1 LNPKFKRLL
10 MRNETV
16 LILAIVVFSFVI
28 GSKSPEFFTL
38 ANLFD
43 ILRSSFVQ
51 LLFALG
57 VLIVIISGGI
67 DVSFPIVGIFA
78 GYTAV
83 VIMQKFE
90 LNGESLLIPIIL
102 AIVIGTLLGGVNAIA
117 IAGFGIPTLIAT
129 LGTAGIFRGLML
141 TLIGSSFISDIPIAL
156 DQFSTA
162 DLVKFESATGTL
174 VRLHVLVIPITI
186 ITILISLI
194 LSRTLFGRSV
204 YALGGGVEPTR
215 RLGISVK
222 GTQTKIYLLAGAL
235 SGLAGIF
242 YVSLQRKA
250 NPYDL
255 AGSELDII
263 AAVVL
268 GGASI
273 MGGYGTVFGTVL
285 GVLFI
290 NLIKNNLVL
299 LGVSSS
305 WQRAAVGALLV
316 IGITLQAIGESR
328 RNKRR
333 RALSES
339 EVESIE

>member
-1 LNPKFKRLL
+1 MNIKKLL
-10 MRNETV
+10 RRNETV
-16 LILAIVVFSFVI
+16 LIFAIIIFSLVI

-67 DVSFPIVGIFA
+67 DVLFRIVGIFS

-83 VIMQKFE
+83 IIMQKLE
-90 LNGESLLIPIIL
+90 LNPESLLIPIAL
-102 AIVIGTLLGGVNAIA
+102 AVLIGIALGGFNAIA
-117 IAGFGIPTLIAT
+117 IAGFEIPTLIAT
-129 LGTAGIFRGLML
+129 LGTTGIFRGLML
-141 TLIGSSFISDIPIAL
+141 SFIGASFISDIPIAL

-162 DLVKFESATGTL
+162 DLIKFESDAGTL
-174 VRLHVLVIPITI
+174 VRLHVLIIPVTI
-186 ITILISLI
+186 ITILVALL
-194 LSRTLFGRSV
+194 LSRTIFGRSV
-204 YALGGGVEPTR
+204 YALGGGAEPTR

-222 GTQTKIYLLAGAL
+222 RTQAKIYMLVGGL
-235 SGLAGIF
+235 SGLAGIL

-255 AGSELDII
+255 AGSELDVI

-290 NLIKNNLVL
+290 NMIKNNLVL

-305 WQRAAVGALLV
+305 WQRAAVGVLLV
-316 IGITLQAIGESR
+316 IGITIQAISENR
-328 RNKRR
+328 KNKRQR
-333 RALSES
+333 SASDS
-339 EVESIE
+339 EVA

>member
-1 LNPKFKRLL
+1 MDIKKLL
-10 MRNETV
+10 RRNETV
-16 LILAIVVFSFVI
+16 LIFAIIIFSLVI

-67 DVSFPIVGIFA
+67 DVSFPIVGIFS

-83 VIMQKFE
+83 IIMQKLE
-90 LNGESLLIPIIL
+90 LNPESLLIPIVL
-102 AIVIGTLLGGVNAIA
+102 AVLIGIALGGFNAIA
-117 IAGFGIPTLIAT
+117 IAGFGIPTLITT
-129 LGTAGIFRGLML
+129 LGTAGIFRGVML
-141 TLIGSSFISDIPIAL
+141 SFIGASFISDIPIGL
-156 DQFSTA
+156 DKFSTS
-162 DLVKFESATGTL
+162 DLIKFESDAGTL
-174 VRLHVLVIPITI
+174 VRLHVLVIPVAI
-186 ITILISLI
+186 ITVLVALL
-194 LSRTLFGRSV
+194 LSRTIFGRSV
-204 YALGGGVEPTR
+204 YALGGGAEPTR

-222 GTQTKIYLLAGAL
+222 RTQAKIYMLVGGL
-235 SGLAGIF
+235 SGLAGIL

-255 AGSELDII
+255 AGSELDVI

-290 NLIKNNLVL
+290 NMIKNNLVL

-305 WQRAAVGALLV
+305 WQRAAVGVLLV
-316 IGITLQAIGESR
+316 IGITIQAISENR
-328 RNKRR
+328 KNKRQKS
-333 RALSES
+333 ASDS
-339 EVESIE
+339 EVA

>member
-1 LNPKFKRLL
+1 MDIKKLL
-10 MRNETV
+10 RRNETV
-16 LILAIVVFSFVI
+16 LIFAIVIFSLVI

-67 DVSFPIVGIFA
+67 DVSFPIVGIFS

-83 VIMQKFE
+83 IIMQKLE
-90 LNGESLLIPIIL
+90 LNPESLLIPIVL
-102 AIVIGTLLGGVNAIA
+102 AVLIGIALGGFNAIA
-117 IAGFGIPTLIAT
+117 IAGFGIPTLITT
-129 LGTAGIFRGLML
+129 LGTAGIFRGVML
-141 TLIGSSFISDIPIAL
+141 SFIGASFISDIPIGL
-156 DQFSTA
+156 DKFSTS
-162 DLVKFESATGTL
+162 DLIKFESDAGTL
-174 VRLHVLVIPITI
+174 VRLHILVIPVAI
-186 ITILISLI
+186 ITVLVALL
-194 LSRTLFGRSV
+194 LSRTIFGRSV
-204 YALGGGVEPTR
+204 YALGGGAEPTR

-222 GTQTKIYLLAGAL
+222 RTQAKIYMLVGGL
-235 SGLAGIF
+235 SGLAGIL

-255 AGSELDII
+255 AGSELDVI

-290 NLIKNNLVL
+290 NMIKNNLVL

-305 WQRAAVGALLV
+305 WQRAAVGVLLV
-316 IGITLQAIGESR
+316 IGITIQAISENR
-328 RNKRR
+328 KNKRQK
-333 RALSES
+333 SSSDS
-339 EVESIE
+339 EVV

>member
-1 LNPKFKRLL
+1 MNIRKLL
-10 MRNETV
+10 RRNETV
-16 LILAIVVFSFVI
+16 LIFAIIIFSLVI
-28 GSKSPEFFTL
+28 GSKSPEFFTT

-83 VIMQKFE
+83 VIMRKFE
-90 LNGESLLIPIIL
+90 LNEESLLIPIAL
-102 AIVIGTLLGGVNAIA
+102 AIIIGVILGGFNAIA

-141 TLIGSSFISDIPIAL
+141 SFIGASFISDIPVGL
-156 DQFSTA
+156 DNFSTA
-162 DLVKFESATGTL
+162 DLIKFESDAGTL
-174 VRLHVLVIPITI
+174 VRLHVLVIPVAI
-186 ITILISLI
+186 ITIAVSL
-194 LSRTLFGRSV
+194 LLNRTIFGRSV
-204 YALGGGVEPTR
+204 YALGGGIEPTR
-215 RLGISVK
+215 RLGISIK
-222 GTQTKIYLLAGAL
+222 RTQAKIYMLVGGL
-235 SGLAGIF
+235 SGLAGIL

-255 AGSELDII
+255 AGSELDVI

-290 NLIKNNLVL
+290 NMMKNNLVL

-305 WQRAAVGALLV
+305 WQRAAVGVLLV
-316 IGITLQAIGESR
+316 IGITIQAISENRKS
-328 RNKRR
+328 KRQKS
-333 RALSES
+333 AADKEKD
-339 EVESIE
+339 

>member
-1 LNPKFKRLL
+1 MDIKKLL
-10 MRNETV
+10 RRNETV
-16 LILAIVVFSFVI
+16 LIFAIIIFSLVI

-67 DVSFPIVGIFA
+67 DVSFPIVGIFS

-83 VIMQKFE
+83 IIMQKLE
-90 LNGESLLIPIIL
+90 LNPESLLIPIVL
-102 AIVIGTLLGGVNAIA
+102 AVLIGIALGGFNAIA
-117 IAGFGIPTLIAT
+117 IAGFGIPTLITT
-129 LGTAGIFRGLML
+129 LGTAGIFRGVML
-141 TLIGSSFISDIPIAL
+141 SFIGASFISDIPIGL
-156 DQFSTA
+156 DKFSTS
-162 DLVKFESATGTL
+162 DLIKFESDAGTL
-174 VRLHVLVIPITI
+174 VRLHILVIPVTI
-186 ITILISLI
+186 ITVLVALL
-194 LSRTLFGRSV
+194 LSRTIFGRSV
-204 YALGGGVEPTR
+204 YALGGGAEPTR

-222 GTQTKIYLLAGAL
+222 RTQAKIYMLVGGL
-235 SGLAGIF
+235 SGLAGIL

-255 AGSELDII
+255 AGSELDVI

-290 NLIKNNLVL
+290 NMIKNNLVL

-305 WQRAAVGALLV
+305 WQRAAVGVLLV
-316 IGITLQAIGESR
+316 IGITIQAISENR
-328 RNKRR
+328 KNKRQK
-333 RALSES
+333 SSSDS
-339 EVESIE
+339 EVV

>member
-1 LNPKFKRLL
+1 MDIKKLL
-10 MRNETV
+10 RRNETV
-16 LILAIVVFSFVI
+16 LIFAIIVFSLVI

-67 DVSFPIVGIFA
+67 DVSFPIVGIFS

-83 VIMQKFE
+83 IIMQKLE
-90 LNGESLLIPIIL
+90 LNPESLVIPIVL
-102 AIVIGTLLGGVNAIA
+102 AVLIGIALGGFNAIA

-129 LGTAGIFRGLML
+129 LGTTGIFRGLML
-141 TLIGSSFISDIPIAL
+141 SFIGASFISDIPIAL
-156 DQFSTA
+156 DQFSTS
-162 DLVKFESATGTL
+162 DLIKFESDTGTL
-174 VRLHVLVIPITI
+174 VRLHVLIIPVTI
-186 ITILISLI
+186 ITILVALL
-194 LSRTLFGRSV
+194 LSRTIFGRSV

-222 GTQTKIYLLAGAL
+222 RTQAKIYMLVGGL
-235 SGLAGIF
+235 SGLAGIL

-255 AGSELDII
+255 AGSELDVI

-290 NLIKNNLVL
+290 NMIKNNLVL

-305 WQRAAVGALLV
+305 WQRAAVGVLLV
-316 IGITLQAIGESR
+316 IGITIQAISENQK
-328 RNKRR
+328 NKRQR
-333 RALSES
+333 SASDS
-339 EVESIE
+339 EVA

>member
-1 LNPKFKRLL
+1 MNLGKLL
-10 MRNETV
+10 RRNETV
-16 LILAIVVFSFVI
+16 LIIAIIVFSLVI

-90 LNGESLLIPIIL
+90 LNNESLLIPIAL
-102 AIVIGTLLGGVNAIA
+102 AIGIGVLLGGFNAIA

-129 LGTAGIFRGLML
+129 LGTAGIFRGVML
-141 TLIGSSFISDIPIAL
+141 SFIGASFISDIPIAL

-162 DLVKFESATGTL
+162 DLLKFESDAGTL
-174 VRLHVLVIPITI
+174 VRLHVLVIPVAI
-186 ITILISLI
+186 ITLLISLM
-194 LSRTLFGRSV
+194 LTRTLFGRSI
-204 YALGGGVEPTR
+204 YAVGGGVEPTR

-222 GTQTKIYLLAGAL
+222 RTQTKIYMFVGGL
-235 SGLAGIF
+235 SGLAGIL

-255 AGSELDII
+255 AGTELDVI

-290 NLIKNNLVL
+290 NMIKNNLVL

-305 WQRAAVGALLV
+305 WQRAAVGVLLV
-316 IGITLQAIGESR
+316 IGITIQAI
-328 RNKRR
+328 
-333 RALSES
+333 SENRKS
-339 EVESIE
+339 KKQRVATDNEGDA

>member
-1 LNPKFKRLL
+1 MNFGKLL
-10 MRNETV
+10 RRNETV
-16 LILAIVVFSFVI
+16 LIIAILLFSILI
-28 GSKSPEFFTL
+28 GSRSPEFFTL

-90 LNGESLLIPIIL
+90 LNDESLLIPIVL
-102 AIVIGTLLGGVNAIA
+102 AIVIGVLLGGVNAIP

-129 LGTAGIFRGLML
+129 LGTAGIFKGVML
-141 TLIGSSFISDIPIAL
+141 SFIGASFISNIPIGL
-156 DQFSTA
+156 DKFSTA
-162 DLVKFESATGTL
+162 DLIKFESDAGTL
-174 VRLHVLVIPITI
+174 VRLHVLVIPVAI
-186 ITILISLI
+186 ITVLISLM
-194 LSRTLFGRSV
+194 LTRTLFGRSI
-204 YALGGGVEPTR
+204 YALGGGSEPTR

-222 GTQTKIYLLAGAL
+222 RTQTKVYMLVGGL
-235 SGLAGIF
+235 SGLAGIL
-242 YVSLQRKA
+242 YISLQRKA

-255 AGSELDII
+255 AGSELDVI

-273 MGGYGTVFGTVL
+273 MGGYGTVFGTAL

-290 NLIKNNLVL
+290 NMIKNNLVL

-305 WQRAAVGALLV
+305 WQRAAVGVLLV
-316 IGITLQAIGESR
+316 IGITVQAVSENRKLKRQRVATSGEVD
-328 RNKRR
+328 
-333 RALSES
+333 AE
-339 EVESIE
+339 

>member
-1 LNPKFKRLL
+1 MNLKKLL
-10 MRNETV
+10 RRNETV
-16 LILAIVVFSFVI
+16 LIFAIIVFSLVI
-28 GSKSPEFFTL
+28 GSKSQEFFTL

-67 DVSFPIVGIFA
+67 DVSFPIVGIFS

-83 VIMQKFE
+83 IIMRKLE
-90 LNGESLLIPIIL
+90 LNGESLLIPISL
-102 AIVIGTLLGGVNAIA
+102 AIIIGIALGGLNAIA

-141 TLIGSSFISDIPIAL
+141 SFIGASFISDIPIGL
-156 DQFSTA
+156 DEFSTS
-162 DLVKFESATGTL
+162 DLIKFESAAGTL
-174 VRLHVLVIPITI
+174 VRLHVLIIPVTL
-186 ITILISLI
+186 ITILVSLL
-194 LSRTLFGRSV
+194 LSRTIFGRSV
-204 YALGGGVEPTR
+204 YALGGGSEPTR
-215 RLGISVK
+215 RLGISIK
-222 GTQTKIYLLAGAL
+222 RTQAKIYMLAGGL
-235 SGLAGIF
+235 SGLAGIL

-255 AGSELDII
+255 AGSELDVI

-290 NLIKNNLVL
+290 NMIKNNLVL

-305 WQRAAVGALLV
+305 WQRAAVGVLLV
-316 IGITLQAIGESR
+316 IGITIQAISE
-328 RNKRR
+328 NQKIKRQR
-333 RALSES
+333 SASDS
-339 EVESIE
+339 VGD

>member
-1 LNPKFKRLL
+1 MNIKKLL
-10 MRNETV
+10 RRNETV
-16 LILAIVVFSFVI
+16 LIFAIIIFSLVI

-67 DVSFPIVGIFA
+67 DVSFPIVGIFS

-83 VIMQKFE
+83 IIMQKLE
-90 LNGESLLIPIIL
+90 LNPESLLIPIVL
-102 AIVIGTLLGGVNAIA
+102 AVLIGIALGGFNAIA
-117 IAGFGIPTLIAT
+117 IAGFGIPTLITT
-129 LGTAGIFRGLML
+129 LGTAGIFRGVML
-141 TLIGSSFISDIPIAL
+141 SFIGASFISDIPIGL
-156 DQFSTA
+156 DKFSTS
-162 DLVKFESATGTL
+162 DLIKFESDAGTL
-174 VRLHVLVIPITI
+174 VRLHILVIPVTI
-186 ITILISLI
+186 ITVLVALL
-194 LSRTLFGRSV
+194 LSRTIFGRSV
-204 YALGGGVEPTR
+204 YALGGGAEPTR

-222 GTQTKIYLLAGAL
+222 RTQAKIYMLVGGL
-235 SGLAGIF
+235 SGLAGIL

-255 AGSELDII
+255 AGSELDVI

-290 NLIKNNLVL
+290 NMIKNNLVL

-305 WQRAAVGALLV
+305 WQRAAVGVLLV
-316 IGITLQAIGESR
+316 IGITIQAISENR
-328 RNKRR
+328 KNKRQKS
-333 RALSES
+333 ASDS
-339 EVESIE
+339 EVA

>member
-1 LNPKFKRLL
+1 MNLRKLL
-10 MRNETV
+10 RRNETV
-16 LILAIVVFSFVI
+16 LIFAIIVFSLVI
-28 GSKSPEFFTL
+28 GSKSPEFFTA

-83 VIMQKFE
+83 VIMRKFE
-90 LNGESLLIPIIL
+90 INEESLLIPVVL
-102 AIVIGTLLGGVNAIA
+102 AILIGVILGGINAIA

-129 LGTAGIFRGLML
+129 LGTTGIFRGLML
-141 TLIGSSFISDIPIAL
+141 SFIGATFISNIPVGL
-156 DQFSTA
+156 DKFSTA
-162 DLVKFESATGTL
+162 DLIKFESDTGTL
-174 VRLHVLVIPITI
+174 VRLHVLIIPVAI
-186 ITILISLI
+186 ITIAVSYLLN
-194 LSRTLFGRSV
+194 RTIFGRSV
-204 YALGGGVEPTR
+204 YALGGGIESTR
-215 RLGISVK
+215 RLGISIK
-222 GTQTKIYLLAGAL
+222 RTQTKIYMLVGGL
-235 SGLAGIF
+235 SGLAGII

-250 NPYDL
+250 SPYDL
-255 AGSELDII
+255 AGSELDVI

-290 NLIKNNLVL
+290 NMMKNNLVL

-305 WQRAAVGALLV
+305 WQRAAVGVLLV
-316 IGITLQAIGESR
+316 IGITIQAIGENRKSKR
-328 RNKRR
+328 ERLATNK
-333 RALSES
+333 EK
-339 EVESIE
+339 E

>member
-1 LNPKFKRLL
+1 MGIKKLL
-10 MRNETV
+10 RRNETV
-16 LILAIVVFSFVI
+16 LIFAIIIFSLVI

-67 DVSFPIVGIFA
+67 DVSFPIVGIFS

-83 VIMQKFE
+83 IIMQKLE
-90 LNGESLLIPIIL
+90 LNPESLLIPIVL
-102 AIVIGTLLGGVNAIA
+102 AVLIGIALGGFNAIA
-117 IAGFGIPTLIAT
+117 IAGFGIPTLITT
-129 LGTAGIFRGLML
+129 LGTAGIFRGVML
-141 TLIGSSFISDIPIAL
+141 SFIGASFISDIPIGL
-156 DQFSTA
+156 DKFSTA
-162 DLVKFESATGTL
+162 DLIKFESDAGTL
-174 VRLHVLVIPITI
+174 VRLHVLIIPVAI
-186 ITILISLI
+186 ITVLVALL
-194 LSRTLFGRSV
+194 LSRTIFGRSV
-204 YALGGGVEPTR
+204 YALGGGAEPTR

-222 GTQTKIYLLAGAL
+222 RTQAKIYMLVGGL
-235 SGLAGIF
+235 SGLAGIL

-255 AGSELDII
+255 AGSELDVI

-290 NLIKNNLVL
+290 NMIKNNLVL

-305 WQRAAVGALLV
+305 WQRAAVGVLLV
-316 IGITLQAIGESR
+316 IGITIQAISENR
-328 RNKRR
+328 KNKRQKS
-333 RALSES
+333 ASDS
-339 EVESIE
+339 EVA

>member
-1 LNPKFKRLL
+1 MDIKKLL
-10 MRNETV
+10 RRNETV
-16 LILAIVVFSFVI
+16 LIFAIIVFSLVI

-67 DVSFPIVGIFA
+67 DVSFPIVGIFS

-83 VIMQKFE
+83 IIMQKLE
-90 LNGESLLIPIIL
+90 LNPESLVIPIVL
-102 AIVIGTLLGGVNAIA
+102 AVLIGIALGGFNAIA

-129 LGTAGIFRGLML
+129 LGTTGIFRGLML
-141 TLIGSSFISDIPIAL
+141 SFIGASFISDIPIAL
-156 DQFSTA
+156 DQFSTS
-162 DLVKFESATGTL
+162 DLIKFESDAGTL
-174 VRLHVLVIPITI
+174 VRLHVLIIPVTI
-186 ITILISLI
+186 ITILVSLL
-194 LSRTLFGRSV
+194 LSRTIFGRSV

-222 GTQTKIYLLAGAL
+222 RTQAKIYMLVGGL
-235 SGLAGIF
+235 SGLAGIL

-255 AGSELDII
+255 AGSELDVI

-290 NLIKNNLVL
+290 NMIKNNLVL

-305 WQRAAVGALLV
+305 WQRAAVGVLLV
-316 IGITLQAIGESR
+316 IGITIQAISENQK
-328 RNKRR
+328 NKRQKS
-333 RALSES
+333 ASDS
-339 EVESIE
+339 EVA

>member
-1 LNPKFKRLL
+1 MDIKKLL
-10 MRNETV
+10 RRNETV
-16 LILAIVVFSFVI
+16 LIFAIIIFSLVI

-67 DVSFPIVGIFA
+67 DVSFPIVGIFS

-83 VIMQKFE
+83 IIMQKLE
-90 LNGESLLIPIIL
+90 LNPESLLIPVVL
-102 AIVIGTLLGGVNAIA
+102 AVLIGIALGGFNAIA
-117 IAGFGIPTLIAT
+117 IAGFGIPTLITT
-129 LGTAGIFRGLML
+129 LGTAGIFRGVML
-141 TLIGSSFISDIPIAL
+141 SFIGASFISDIPIGL
-156 DQFSTA
+156 DKFSTA
-162 DLVKFESATGTL
+162 DLIKFESDAGTL
-174 VRLHVLVIPITI
+174 VRLHVLVIPVAI
-186 ITILISLI
+186 ITVLVALL
-194 LSRTLFGRSV
+194 LSRTIFGRSV
-204 YALGGGVEPTR
+204 YALGGGAEPTR

-222 GTQTKIYLLAGAL
+222 RTQAKIYMLAGGL
-235 SGLAGIF
+235 SGLAGIL

-255 AGSELDII
+255 AGSELDVI

-290 NLIKNNLVL
+290 NMIKNNLVL

-305 WQRAAVGALLV
+305 WQRAAVGVLLV
-316 IGITLQAIGESR
+316 IGITIQAISENR
-328 RNKRR
+328 KNKRQKS
-333 RALSES
+333 ASDS
-339 EVESIE
+339 EVA

>member
-1 LNPKFKRLL
+1 
-10 MRNETV
+10 
-16 LILAIVVFSFVI
+16 
-28 GSKSPEFFTL
+28 
-38 ANLFD
+38 
-43 ILRSSFVQ
+43 VQ

-67 DVSFPIVGIFA
+67 DVSFPIVGIFS

-83 VIMQKFE
+83 IIMQKLE
-90 LNGESLLIPIIL
+90 LNPESLVIPIVL
-102 AIVIGTLLGGVNAIA
+102 AVLIGIALGGFNAIA

-129 LGTAGIFRGLML
+129 LGTTGIFRGLML
-141 TLIGSSFISDIPIAL
+141 SFIGASFISDIPIAL
-156 DQFSTA
+156 DQFSTS
-162 DLVKFESATGTL
+162 DLIKFESDAGTL
-174 VRLHVLVIPITI
+174 VRLHVLIIPVTI
-186 ITILISLI
+186 ITILVALL
-194 LSRTLFGRSV
+194 LSRTIFGRSV

-222 GTQTKIYLLAGAL
+222 RTQAKIYMLVGGL
-235 SGLAGIF
+235 SGLAGIL

-255 AGSELDII
+255 AGSELDVI

-290 NLIKNNLVL
+290 NMIKNNLVL

-305 WQRAAVGALLV
+305 WQRAAVGVLLV
-316 IGITLQAIGESR
+316 IGITIQAISENQK
-328 RNKRR
+328 NKRQR
-333 RALSES
+333 SASDS
-339 EVESIE
+339 EVA

>member
-1 LNPKFKRLL
+1 MNFGKLL
-10 MRNETV
+10 RRNETV
-16 LILAIVVFSFVI
+16 LIIAIIVFSLVI
-28 GSKSPEFFTL
+28 GSRSPEFFTL

-43 ILRSSFVQ
+43 IFRSSFVQ

-83 VIMQKFE
+83 IIMQKFE
-90 LNGESLLIPIIL
+90 LNGESLLIPITL
-102 AIVIGTLLGGVNAIA
+102 AILIGVLLGGINAVA

-129 LGTAGIFRGLML
+129 LGTAGIFRGVML
-141 TLIGSSFISDIPIAL
+141 SFIGASFISDIPIGL
-156 DQFSTA
+156 DQFSTS
-162 DLVKFESATGTL
+162 DLLKFESEAGTL
-174 VRLHVLVIPITI
+174 VRLHVLIIPVTI
-186 ITILISLI
+186 ITVLIALM
-194 LSRTLFGRSV
+194 LSRTLFGRSI
-204 YALGGGVEPTR
+204 YALGGGEEPTR

-222 GTQTKIYLLAGAL
+222 RTKTKIYILAGGL
-235 SGLAGIF
+235 SGLAGIL

-255 AGSELDII
+255 AGSELDVI

-290 NLIKNNLVL
+290 NMIKNNLVL

-305 WQRAAVGALLV
+305 WQRAAVGVLLV
-316 IGITLQAIGESR
+316 IGITIQAI
-328 RNKRR
+328 
-333 RALSES
+333 SENRKLKKQRVATDS
-339 EVESIE
+339 EGD

>member
-1 LNPKFKRLL
+1 MDIKKLL
-10 MRNETV
+10 RRNETV
-16 LILAIVVFSFVI
+16 LIFAIIIFSLVI

-67 DVSFPIVGIFA
+67 DVSFPIVGIFS

-83 VIMQKFE
+83 IIMQKLE
-90 LNGESLLIPIIL
+90 LNPESLLIPVVL
-102 AIVIGTLLGGVNAIA
+102 AVLIGIALGGFNAIA
-117 IAGFGIPTLIAT
+117 IAGFGIPTLITT
-129 LGTAGIFRGLML
+129 LGTAGIFRGVML
-141 TLIGSSFISDIPIAL
+141 SFIGASFISDIPIGL
-156 DQFSTA
+156 DKFSTA
-162 DLVKFESATGTL
+162 DLIKFESDAGTL
-174 VRLHVLVIPITI
+174 VRLHVLVIPVAI
-186 ITILISLI
+186 ITVLVALL
-194 LSRTLFGRSV
+194 LSRTIFGRSV
-204 YALGGGVEPTR
+204 YALGGGAEPTR

-222 GTQTKIYLLAGAL
+222 RTQAKIYMLVGGL
-235 SGLAGIF
+235 SGLAGIL

-255 AGSELDII
+255 AGSELDVI

-290 NLIKNNLVL
+290 NMIKNNLVL

-305 WQRAAVGALLV
+305 WQRAAVGVLLV
-316 IGITLQAIGESR
+316 IGITIQAISENR
-328 RNKRR
+328 KNKRQKSASDR
-333 RALSES
+333 
-339 EVESIE
+339 EVA